1 MANWYKNLY
10 VGETAKGR
18 ERKIRHQV
26 NRGRF
31 LPGLYLITYAANEK
45 DQLDIIESRY
55 LVQKRVR
62 NTLPEIIG
70 VAFGYQEALE
80 IVREIAAEA
89 FENTGDCD
97 FRHFLQSNT
106 PRQSSGASNL

>member
-18 ERKIRHQV
+18 EKKIRHQV

-106 PRQSSGASNL
+106 PRQSGGASNL